1 MTDNES
7 IFFSVIIPLYN
18 KANYIER
25 ALHSVLSQSF
35 QDFEIIVVND
45 GSTDEGHVIV
55 EAMDNPKIKLIHQK
69 NSGVSAARNLG
80 IENSTSEYLVFLD
93 ADDTWEKDFLVE
105 LYSLIMRYPNMGIYA
120 TNNYFIYSNNE
131 KKHQDYSNLFN
142 GEYQGVIEN
151 YFEIFSKNRKSP
163 FSNSNYCVP
172 RKILD
177 DVGKYLVGVKLTEDS
192 DLWCRIALK
201 YKIAYSIKPLANYYL
216 DTEGNTH
223 TVFFPEDF
231 QVTKRLKNAIQNNL
245 VKKEHLKSVKDLICV
260 QEFYTIKR
268 AITSNNKSFA
278 LKKLFNKNLFLQD
291 RITFVSCLI
300 AILIPQFFFRHLSS
314 LRNLFR

>member
-1 MTDNES
+1 MN
-7 IFFSVIIPLYN
+7 IKFSVIIPLYN
-18 KANYIER
+18 KKKYIR
-25 ALHSVLSQSF
+25 KAIDSVLNQSY
-35 QDFEIIVVND
+35 QNFEIIVAND
-45 GSTDEGHVIV
+45 GSTDDGDKEVLALHN
-55 EAMDNPKIKLIHQK
+55 DRIKLISQK

-80 IENSTSEYLVFLD
+80 IDNSSSEYLVFLD
-93 ADDTWEKDFLVE
+93 ADDTWEPEFLNE
-105 LYSLIMRYPNMGIYA
+105 LYSLIVKYPDMGIYA
-120 TNNYFIYSNNE
+120 TNNYFIYSDNQ
-131 KKHQDYSNLFN
+131 KKHQVYSGLFK
-142 GEYQGVIEN
+142 EQSQGVIEN
-151 YFEIFSKNRKSP
+151 YFEIFAKYRKSP

-231 QVTKRLKNAIQNNL
+231 QVTKRLKNALQNNL

-291 RITFVSCLI
+291 RITFISCLI